1 MSTLKSVM
9 PALKVGEMESAVRFY
24 TERLGF
30 SIAWRVPGDGGGEN
44 CMLQAGQVAVLL
56 STSTHLG
63 ASPQFT
69 GTIYFDVDDVDGLWD
84 AIRLTADVVWPISDM
99 EYGTREFGV
108 RDPDGYVLAFAEQ
121 RGNSRDRL

>member
-1 MSTLKSVM
+1 
-9 PALKVGEMESAVRFY
+9 
-24 TERLGF
+24 
-30 SIAWRVPGDGGGEN
+30 
-44 CMLQAGQVAVLL
+44 MLQAGQVAVLL

-84 AIRLTADVVWPISDM
+84 AVRLTADVVWPISDM

-121 RGNSRDRL
+121 REKSRDKL

>member
-1 MSTLKSVM
+1 
-9 PALKVGEMESAVRFY
+9 VRFY
-24 TERLGF
+24 TEHLGF
-30 SIAWRVPGDGGGEN
+30 SVAWRVSGDGGGEN

-63 ASPQFT
+63 TSPQFT

-84 AIRLTADVVWPISDM
+84 AVRLTADVVWPISDM

-121 RGNSRDRL
+121 RGNGRDMR